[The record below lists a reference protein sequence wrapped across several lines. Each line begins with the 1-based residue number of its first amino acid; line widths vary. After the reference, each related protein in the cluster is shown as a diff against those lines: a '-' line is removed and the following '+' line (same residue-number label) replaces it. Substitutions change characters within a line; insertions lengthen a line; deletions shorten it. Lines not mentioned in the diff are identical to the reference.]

1 MKKVVIS
8 LLVLTALAGGAMT
21 IFVWKPWTQSETNEQ
36 IQQQNMPEPEVDKI
50 QERLNAMSLDE
61 KVSQMIIPQA
71 PRATSLE
78 AVSKKLETAPYG
90 GYILMGENYRTLKK
104 TREFIEK
111 MQSMAKTPLIITTD
125 QEGGSVQRVQSI
137 TNVQA
142 TDIPF
147 MWQVGQTGDT
157 TKARTIGR
165 VMAEEM
171 RTIGINVDAAPDADV
186 YSNPYNTVIGQ
197 RSFSSDPEV
206 VSKMSLAL
214 ANGLDENGVIAT
226 YKHFPGHGNTA
237 TDSHSA
243 LPVIESTRTELD
255 AIDLVPFKNAIKNG
269 AKIIMVGHIALP
281 NVTGDNTPA
290 SLSKNL
296 TTDLLR
302 NELGFKGLIMT
313 DGLNMGALTSNYEDA
328 EIYQM
333 AVEAGADLLVLP
345 TDPELAVQVIK
356 ENVDEKRID
365 ESVYRILSFKE
376 KYLSDYTYLDASY
389 FGSDEHKEAVAL

>member
-8 LLVLTALAGGAMT
+8 LLILIALAGGAVT
-21 IFVWKPWTQSETNEQ
+21 VFVWKPWAQGGASEQSE
-36 IQQQNMPEPEVDKI
+36 QQNPEPEVDKI
-50 QERLNAMSLDE
+50 QEKLDAMSLDE
-61 KVSQMIIPQA
+61 KVSQMIVAQA

-78 AVSKKLETAPYG
+78 AVSEKLETAPYG

-111 MQSMAKTPLIITTD
+111 MQSVAKTPLIITTD
-125 QEGGSVQRVQSI
+125 EEGGSVQRIQSI
-137 TNVQA
+137 TNIQA

-147 MWQVGQTGDT
+147 MWQVGQTGDV
-157 TKARTIGR
+157 TKAETIGR

-171 RTIGINVDAAPDADV
+171 RAIGINVDLAPDADV

-206 VSKMSLAL
+206 VSKMSFAV
-214 ANGLDENGVIAT
+214 ANGLEKNGVMAV

-237 TDSHSA
+237 TDSHSE
-243 LPVIESTRTELD
+243 LPIIESTRAELD
-255 AIDLVPFKNAIKNG
+255 AVDLVPFKNAIKND
-269 AKIIMVGHIALP
+269 AKMIMVGHIALP
-281 NVTGDNTPA
+281 NVTNDNTPA
-290 SLSKNL
+290 SLSKKL

-302 NELGFKGLIMT
+302 NELGFKGLIVT

-345 TDPELAVQVIK
+345 TEPELAVEVIK
-356 ENVDEKRID
+356 ENIDEKRIN
-365 ESVYRILSFKE
+365 ESVYRILDFKD
-376 KYLSDYTYLDASY
+376 KYLSNYTYLDASY
-389 FGSDEHKEAVAL
+389 FGSDEHKEAVKL

>member
-8 LLVLTALAGGAMT
+8 LLVLMALAGGAAT
-21 IFVWKPWTQSETNEQ
+21 VFVWKPWAQSGASEQSEP
-36 IQQQNMPEPEVDKI
+36 QNPEPEVDKI
-50 QERLNAMSLDE
+50 QEKLDAMSLDE

-78 AVSKKLETAPYG
+78 AVSEKLGTAPYG

-111 MQSMAKTPLIITTD
+111 MQSMTKTPLIITTD
-125 QEGGSVQRVQSI
+125 QEGGSVQRIQSI

-147 MWQVGQTGDT
+147 MWQVGQTGDV
-157 TKARTIGR
+157 TKAETIGR

-171 RTIGINVDAAPDADV
+171 RAIGINVDMAPDADV

-206 VSKMSLAL
+206 VSKMSFAT
-214 ANGLDENGVIAT
+214 ANGLEKNGVVAV

-243 LPVIESTRTELD
+243 LPVIESTRAELD
-255 AIDLVPFKNAIKNG
+255 AVDLIPFKNAIKNG
-269 AKIIMVGHIALP
+269 AKMIMVGHIALP

-290 SLSKNL
+290 SLSKKL

-302 NELGFKGLIMT
+302 NELGFKGLIVT

-345 TDPELAVQVIK
+345 TEPELAVEVIK
-356 ENVDEKRID
+356 ENIDEKRIN
-365 ESVYRILSFKE
+365 ESVYRILDFKD
-376 KYLSDYTYLDASY
+376 KYLSNYTYLDASY
-389 FGSDEHKEAVAL
+389 FGSDEHKEAVKL

>member
-1 MKKVVIS
+1 MKKVVTI
-8 LLVLTALAGGAMT
+8 LLVLMALAGGAVT
-21 IFVWKPWTQSETNEQ
+21 VFVWKPWAQSGTSEQ
-36 IQQQNMPEPEVDKI
+36 GQSQNSEPEVDKI
-50 QERLNAMSLDE
+50 QEKLDAMSLDE

-71 PRATSLE
+71 PRATSFE
-78 AVSKKLETAPYG
+78 AVSEKLETAPYG

-157 TKARTIGR
+157 TKAKTIGR

-171 RTIGINVDAAPDADV
+171 RTIGINVDNAPDADV

-214 ANGLDENGVIAT
+214 ANGLEENGVVAT

-243 LPVIESTRTELD
+243 LPVIESTRAELD
-255 AIDLVPFKNAIKNG
+255 ATDLVPFKNAIKNG

-290 SLSKNL
+290 SLSKKL

-302 NELGFKGLIMT
+302 NELGFKGLVVT

>member
-8 LLVLTALAGGAMT
+8 LLVLIALAGGAAT
-21 IFVWKPWTQSETNEQ
+21 IFIWKPWAQSGASEQSEP
-36 IQQQNMPEPEVDKI
+36 QNPEPEVDKI
-50 QERLNAMSLDE
+50 QEKLDAMSLDE
-61 KVSQMIIPQA
+61 KVSQMIVAQA

-78 AVSKKLETAPYG
+78 AVSEKLKTAPYG

-104 TREFIEK
+104 SREFIEK
-111 MQSMAKTPLIITTD
+111 MQSVAKTPLIITTD
-125 QEGGSVQRVQSI
+125 EEGGSVQRIQSI
-137 TNVQA
+137 TNIQA

-147 MWQVGQTGDT
+147 MWQVGQTGDV
-157 TKARTIGR
+157 TKAETIGR

-171 RTIGINVDAAPDADV
+171 RAIGINVDLAPDADV

-206 VSKMSLAL
+206 VSKMSFAV
-214 ANGLDENGVIAT
+214 ANGLEKNGVMAV

-237 TDSHSA
+237 TDSHSE
-243 LPVIESTRTELD
+243 LPIIESTRAELD
-255 AIDLVPFKNAIKNG
+255 AVDLVPFKNAIKND
-269 AKIIMVGHIALP
+269 AKMIMVGHIAMP
-281 NVTGDNTPA
+281 NVTGDNMPA
-290 SLSKNL
+290 SLSKKL

-302 NELGFKGLIMT
+302 NELGFKGLIVT

-345 TDPELAVQVIK
+345 TEPELAVEVIK
-356 ENVDEKRID
+356 ENIDEKRIN
-365 ESVYRILSFKE
+365 ESVYRILDFKD
-376 KYLSDYTYLDASY
+376 KYLSNYTYLDTSY
-389 FGSDEHKEAVAL
+389 FGSDEHKEAVKL

>member
-1 MKKVVIS
+1 
-8 LLVLTALAGGAMT
+8 MT
-21 IFVWKPWTQSETNEQ
+21 VFVWKPWAQSDTSEQ
-36 IQQQNMPEPEVDKI
+36 NSGQNSAGGEQSPEPEVDKI
-50 QERLNAMSLDE
+50 QEKLDAMSLDE

-71 PRATSLE
+71 PRVTSLE
-78 AVSKKLETAPYG
+78 AVSKKLETTPYG

-157 TKARTIGR
+157 TKAKTIGR

-243 LPVIESTRTELD
+243 LPVIESTRAELD
-255 AIDLVPFKNAIKNG
+255 TTDLVPFKNAIKNG

-290 SLSKNL
+290 SLSKKL

-302 NELGFKGLIMT
+302 NELGFKGLVVT

>member
-1 MKKVVIS
+1 MKKVVTI
-8 LLVLTALAGGAMT
+8 LLVLMALAGGAVT
-21 IFVWKPWTQSETNEQ
+21 VFVWKPWAQSGTSEQ
-36 IQQQNMPEPEVDKI
+36 GQSQNSEPEVDKI
-50 QERLNAMSLDE
+50 QEKLDAMSLDE

-71 PRATSLE
+71 PRATSFE
-78 AVSKKLETAPYG
+78 AVSEKLETAPYG

-157 TKARTIGR
+157 TKAKTIGR

-171 RTIGINVDAAPDADV
+171 RTIGINVDNAPDADV

-214 ANGLDENGVIAT
+214 ANGLEENGVVAT

-237 TDSHSA
+237 IDSHSA
-243 LPVIESTRTELD
+243 LPVIESTRAELD
-255 AIDLVPFKNAIKNG
+255 ATDLVPFNNAIKNG

-290 SLSKNL
+290 SLSKKL

-302 NELGFKGLIMT
+302 NELGFKGLVVT